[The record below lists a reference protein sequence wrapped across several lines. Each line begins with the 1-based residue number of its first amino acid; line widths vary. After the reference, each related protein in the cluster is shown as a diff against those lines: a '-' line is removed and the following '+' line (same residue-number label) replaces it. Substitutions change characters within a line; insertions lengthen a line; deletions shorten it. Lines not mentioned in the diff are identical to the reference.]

1 MIGTCCAKYFSN
13 CIFEN
18 TKNNL
23 QQKKKTDE
31 MLRQMLIRLALR
43 FECN

>member
-23 QQKKKTDE
+23 QQKKNGRNAQT
-31 MLRQMLIRLALR
+31 
-43 FECN
+43 NTN